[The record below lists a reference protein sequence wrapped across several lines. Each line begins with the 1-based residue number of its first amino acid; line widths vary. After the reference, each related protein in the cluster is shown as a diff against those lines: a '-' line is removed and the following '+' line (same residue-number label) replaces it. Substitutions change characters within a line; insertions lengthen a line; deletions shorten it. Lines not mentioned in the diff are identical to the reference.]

1 MIMKKLLRLTF
12 LALVAMVCNTAMAGE
27 VKLVYS
33 GATSKNMTG
42 ENDAALLGLDAEKWS
57 VVAAK
62 GGSNLFPG
70 LNSSGEI
77 RLYYHADG
85 GNTITITAIGAGM
98 TINKIKNIT
107 FSNTYENAYV
117 KVGDE
122 KIKADT
128 NGEYAIN
135 GTSFVIGNANTANVQ
150 VRIKSILLDVTGDG
164 QEIIHIENTPSTAY
178 TVEKAI
184 ELINAGESL
193 DESVYVKGK
202 ISTLEADAISLDYG
216 NATYCIS
223 DDGTTSQELKIFR
236 GYYLENTHF
245 TSTDQLR
252 LGDEVIVYGNIL
264 NYSGTMEMNSG
275 NYIYSLNGV
284 TTGINGVVADEVNA
298 DAPVYNL
305 AGQRVNKNVKGI
317 LIKNGKAFI
326 NK

>member
-1 MIMKKLLRLTF
+1 MKKILRITLLAL
-12 LALVAMVCNTAMAGE
+12 LALVCNTSMAGE

-33 GATSKNMTG
+33 GGTTNMTG
-42 ENDAALLGLDAEKWS
+42 GNDAALLGLDAEKWS

-62 GGSNLFPG
+62 GGHSSYPG
-70 LNSSGEI
+70 LNTSGEI
-77 RLYYHADG
+77 RLYYHANG
-85 GNTITITAIGAGM
+85 GNTITVTAIGAGM

-107 FSNTYENAYV
+107 FSTNYENAYV
-117 KVGDE
+117 KVGDDV
-122 KIKADT
+122 IAADT
-128 NGEYAIN
+128 NGEYEIN
-135 GTSFVIGNANTANVQ
+135 GTSFVIGNANTTSAQ

-164 QEIIHIENTPSTAY
+164 QEINHIENTPSTAY
-178 TVEKAI
+178 SVEKAI

-193 DESVYVKGK
+193 DEFVYVKGK
-202 ISTLEADAISLDYG
+202 ISTLADDAISVDYG

-223 DDGTTSQELKIFR
+223 DDGTTSQELKIYR

-245 TSTDQLR
+245 TSTDQLK

-284 TTGINGVVADEVNA
+284 TTGINGIVADEVNA
-298 DAPVYNL
+298 DAPMYNL